1 MDIEGLGDETVSLLV
16 NSGLISDVADLYNL
30 TTEVVVPLERIAE
43 KSAQNM
49 IDGIEASKEI
59 PFNRVLFGLGIRSV
73 SYTHLTLPTIL
84 LV

>member
-30 TTEVVVPLERIAE
+30 TTEVVVPLDRIAE

-59 PFNRVLFGLGIRSV
+59 PFNRVLFGLGIRYVERFSN
-73 SYTHLTLPTIL
+73 
-84 LV
+84 